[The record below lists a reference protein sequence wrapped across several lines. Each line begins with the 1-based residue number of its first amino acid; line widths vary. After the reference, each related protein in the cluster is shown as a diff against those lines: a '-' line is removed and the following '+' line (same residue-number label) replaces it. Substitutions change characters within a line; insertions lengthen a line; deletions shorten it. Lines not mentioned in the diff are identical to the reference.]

1 MLRIFLLGCML
12 TISSCKKSSSLV
24 LTEQDYEFAIV
35 IYKKAWIDGANAST
49 NSVNTIG
56 TFNDSIGKL
65 VFQKDSLK
73 FVCVLNN
80 L

>member
-12 TISSCKKSSSLV
+12 TISSCKKSSCSALS
-24 LTEQDYEFAIV
+24 EQEYEFAMA

-49 NSVNTIG
+49 NSVNTVGI
-56 TFNDSIGKL
+56 FNDSIGKL